1 MRIKW
6 DLQKSKW
13 LKNHPQ
19 RQTSFEDAKVILEDP
34 SKEIGG
40 DLKSDDPEQ
49 YYSVGIA
56 KNGIM
61 VTVIYEY
68 RYDNIGPY
76 IWLVTLW
83 KTTKEEKRRLK
94 NV

>member
-6 DLQKSKW
+6 DHQKSVW
-13 LKNHPQ
+13 LKNHPK
-19 RQTSFEDAKVILEDP
+19 RHTSFEEAKIILEDP
-34 SKEIGG
+34 SMEIGG

-49 YYSVGIA
+49 HYSVGIA
-56 KNGIM
+56 QNGIM
-61 VTVIYEY
+61 ITLIYEY
-68 RYDNIGPY
+68 RYDETGPY

>member
-1 MRIKW
+1 MKIKW
-6 DLQKSKW
+6 DHSKSEW
-13 LKNHPQ
+13 LKNHPK
-19 RQTSFEDAKVILEDP
+19 RQTSFEEAKIILEDP

-40 DLKSDDPEQ
+40 ELKSDDPEQ

-56 KNGIM
+56 GNGNMI
-61 VTVIYEY
+61 TLIYEY
-68 RYDNIGPY
+68 RYDKIGLY

-83 KTTKEEKRRLK
+83 KTTEEEKRRLQ